1 MEKLKVGI
9 FNDSFPPVIDGV
21 SQVLVNYGK
30 ILTQN
35 GCEVTVV
42 TPRYKGA
49 VYDYPYEV
57 MTYTSF
63 NPGDRIGYRVGI
75 PFGPKSISAA
85 RDKNFDIMHIHAP
98 LASSVMVRNVNRKSK
113 VPVILTYHSK
123 YDIDFLERMD
133 NKLIQNI
140 AVRFVRSNLYAADE
154 IWAVSSGCEESLRR
168 MGYNGDFRVMENG
181 TDFPFGKAS
190 GEAMDA
196 LRAKYSITDD
206 ETVFLYVGRLMWYKN
221 VKLITDTLKVCRDKG
236 LKFRFIMVGGGYD
249 ADAIKARFNELG
261 LENNVIYTGLI
272 RDREYLR
279 IFYSIA
285 DVFLFPSTYD
295 TSGIVVK
302 EAAACS
308 CPSVMVRNSCAS
320 EGSVDGVSAYLI
332 EEQPEDFARVLLG
345 AASDRAKNRLVGENA
360 AKTLYLPWETAVDK
374 AQKRYLEILG
384 R

>member
-30 ILTQN
+30 ILTEK
-35 GCEVTVV
+35 GCKVTVV

-49 VYDYPYEV
+49 VYNYPYEV

-63 NPGDRIGYRVGI
+63 NPGERIGYRVGI
-75 PFGPKSISAA
+75 PFGPKKIAEA
-85 RDKNFDIMHIHAP
+85 RNKNFDIMHIHAP
-98 LASSVMVRNVNRKSK
+98 LASSVMVRNVNRKSG
-113 VPVILTYHSK
+113 VPVVLTYHSK

-133 NKLIQNI
+133 NKLIQNV
-140 AVRFVRSNLYAADE
+140 AVKFVRSNLYAADE
-154 IWAVSSGCEESLRR
+154 IWAVSSGCGESLRR

-181 TDFPFGKAS
+181 TDFPFGKVSENVS
-190 GEAMDA
+190 GA
-196 LRAKYSITDD
+196 LREKYSIADD

-221 VKLITDTLKVCRDKG
+221 VRLITDALKICRDRG

-249 ADAIKARFNELG
+249 AEAIKARFNQLG
-261 LENNVIYTGLI
+261 LEKNVIYTGLI

-279 IFYSIA
+279 AFYSIA

-302 EAAACS
+302 EAAACG
-308 CPSVMVRNSCAS
+308 CPSVMVRDSCAS
-320 EGSVDGVSAYLI
+320 EGAVDGVNAYLI
-332 EEQPEDFARVLLG
+332 REEAEDFARVLLG
-345 AASDRAKNRLVGENA
+345 AASDREKNILVGEQA
-360 AKTLYLPWETAVDK
+360 AKTLYLPWEVAVDR
-374 AQKRYLEILG
+374 AYTRYLEILK
-384 R
+384 